1 MEFCLFDICFLII
14 HKRIKCSHSLSIP
27 RIITTIANLVSTNQC
42 CLFKQFK
49 DVYDSDTAILHGI
62 ISKSGEVNVQ
72 FSTRAVPWIPFQV
85 LFKGFA
91 QLFQYFL

>member
-1 MEFCLFDICFLII
+1 ML
-14 HKRIKCSHSLSIP
+14 SLSLSLSLSLLLP
-27 RIITTIANLVSTNQC
+27 TIITTSANLVSTNQC

-49 DVYDSDTAILHGI
+49 DVYGSDTVVLHRI
-62 ISKSGEVNVQ
+62 ISKSDEVSVQ

-91 QLFQYFL
+91 QFFQYFL